1 MDIKELINGGW
12 GRHDKESEALAK
24 DLEANHALAETP
36 AHVAAFIQ
44 LANHTIGE
52 HLGDWDRACALAEK
66 VMQGREDAHELAVPY
81 SNLAVA
87 QYVSGKVPDAL
98 ASEAHAVRLTDMEKV
113 GIVIRTRALVASALV
128 GSKRLDEGA
137 VVYDAALELARAQDE
152 KLKCDQALAITSNN
166 LASELSEKETRTEG
180 EDALML
186 KAAIASKEFW
196 MKCGTWVN
204 EERGDYLLAIVHN
217 KLNQPD
223 KALEHAAKAIEVIQA
238 NGEEEV
244 DEAFINL
251 AMAKSFHLKNDREHY
266 DAAMA
271 RAQELADEFKD
282 EGLTTWFNET
292 KAKVEW
298 K

>member
-1 MDIKELINGGW
+1 MDIKELVNGGW
-12 GRHDKESEALAK
+12 GRHDKESEALAR
-24 DLEANHALAETP
+24 DLEAHYALAET
-36 AHVAAFIQ
+36 AAQVGAFVQ

-52 HLGDWDRACALAEK
+52 HLGDWARACALAEK
-66 VMQGREDAHELAVPY
+66 VMANREDSHELAGPY
-81 SNLAVA
+81 GALAVA
-87 QYVSGKVPDAL
+87 QYMSGKLADAL

-113 GIVIRTRALVASALV
+113 SVVVRIRALVTSALL
-128 GSKRLDEGA
+128 GSKRLDEA
-137 VVYDAALELARAQDE
+137 VKVYDAALSLARAQDE
-152 KLKCDQALAITSNN
+152 KLACDQALAITSNN
-166 LASELSEKETRTEG
+166 IASELSEKPERTEA

-186 KAAIASKEFW
+186 KAAEASKEFW
-196 MKCGTWVN
+196 IKCGTWVN

-217 KLNQPD
+217 RLNQPD
-223 KALEHAAKAIEVIQA
+223 KALEHAAKAIEIIQA

-251 AMAKSFHLKNDREHY
+251 AMAKSFQLKDDREHY
-266 DAAMA
+266 DQAMA

-282 EGLTTWFNET
+282 EGLKTWFNET